1 MCSGTLYTVV
11 VAVNFEQIFTFG
23 KSILVNL
30 FGLTFLVHF
39 FQKRRNEEESPM
51 VAEEED
57 PYDSNEDS
65 NVEYTSELS
74 GSSADSSQR

>member
-1 MCSGTLYTVV
+1 
-11 VAVNFEQIFTFG
+11 
-23 KSILVNL
+23 
-30 FGLTFLVHF
+30 
-39 FQKRRNEEESPM
+39 M